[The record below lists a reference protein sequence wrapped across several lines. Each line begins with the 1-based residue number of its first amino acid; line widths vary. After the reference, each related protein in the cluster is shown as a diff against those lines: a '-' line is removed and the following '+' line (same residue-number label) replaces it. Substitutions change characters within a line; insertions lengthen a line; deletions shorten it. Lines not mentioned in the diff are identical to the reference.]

1 VDFPRTRAR
10 RTARE
15 PVVPLI
21 NIVFLLLLFFMLA
34 GRLRAPE
41 HFDIEIPASH
51 AQASAAPPLGATP
64 VDAPPAVVV
73 QLAADGRL
81 ALDGRPIALSP
92 LVSELAARG
101 SAGGG
106 RAGAVGVKVE
116 LRADART
123 RARHLLPLLAGLRDA
138 GAGDIELVTL
148 ETL

>member
-1 VDFPRTRAR
+1 MDFPRTRAR

-21 NIVFLLLLFFMLA
+21 NIVFLLLLFFLLA
-34 GRLRAPE
+34 GRLRGPE
-41 HFDIEIPASH
+41 HFDIEIPASR
-51 AQASAAPPLGATP
+51 AQATAAPPLGAAP
-64 VDAPPAVVV
+64 IDAPRAVVV

-101 SAGGG
+101 RAGDG
-106 RAGAVGVKVE
+106 RAGAAGVKVE

-123 RARHLLPLLAGLRDA
+123 QARHLLPLLAGLRDA
-138 GAGDIELVTL
+138 GTGDIELVTL